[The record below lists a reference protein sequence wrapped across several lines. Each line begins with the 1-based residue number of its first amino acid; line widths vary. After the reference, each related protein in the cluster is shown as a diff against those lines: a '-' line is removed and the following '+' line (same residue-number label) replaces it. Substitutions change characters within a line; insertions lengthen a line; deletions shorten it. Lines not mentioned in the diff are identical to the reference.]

1 MIFRYLKT
9 ILIECLWLSQ
19 PQRNENF
26 TRLRLILTHLHEHK
40 FAFNFQDWWYRNC
53 FFFFFAFLFF
63 VGFFVCLM
71 FFFSLTIFIMNLI
84 NLEFLFVES
93 DDPSLMTDLDTA
105 YRNMM
110 KVVDT
115 NDADVSITFLL
126 WSHLEIENLIQ
137 HWNK

>member
-1 MIFRYLKT
+1 
-9 ILIECLWLSQ
+9 
-19 PQRNENF
+19 
-26 TRLRLILTHLHEHK
+26 
-40 FAFNFQDWWYRNC
+40 
-53 FFFFFAFLFF
+53 
-63 VGFFVCLM
+63 
-71 FFFSLTIFIMNLI
+71 MNLI

-126 WSHLEIENLIQ
+126 WSHLEIENLMQ

>member
-1 MIFRYLKT
+1 MSLVYAWFSLIYMNIKSSSTFKT
-9 ILIECLWLSQ
+9 DDTE
-19 PQRNENF
+19 
-26 TRLRLILTHLHEHK
+26 T
-40 FAFNFQDWWYRNC
+40 
-53 FFFFFAFLFF
+53 FFFFAFLFF

-93 DDPSLMTDLDTA
+93 DDPSLMNDLDTA

-126 WSHLEIENLIQ
+126 
-137 HWNK
+137 

>member
-1 MIFRYLKT
+1 MNINSSSTFKT
-9 ILIECLWLSQ
+9 DDAE
-19 PQRNENF
+19 
-26 TRLRLILTHLHEHK
+26 TV
-40 FAFNFQDWWYRNC
+40 
-53 FFFFFAFLFF
+53 FFFFAFLFF

-126 WSHLEIENLIQ
+126 
-137 HWNK
+137 

>member
-1 MIFRYLKT
+1 MSPVYAWFSLIYMNIKSSSTFKT
-9 ILIECLWLSQ
+9 DDTET
-19 PQRNENF
+19 F
-26 TRLRLILTHLHEHK
+26 
-40 FAFNFQDWWYRNC
+40 

-93 DDPSLMTDLDTA
+93 DDPSLMNDLDTA

-115 NDADVSITFLL
+115 TDADVSITFLL
-126 WSHLEIENLIQ
+126 
-137 HWNK
+137 

>member
-1 MIFRYLKT
+1 
-9 ILIECLWLSQ
+9 
-19 PQRNENF
+19 
-26 TRLRLILTHLHEHK
+26 
-40 FAFNFQDWWYRNC
+40 
-53 FFFFFAFLFF
+53 
-63 VGFFVCLM
+63 M

-126 WSHLEIENLIQ
+126 
-137 HWNK
+137 

>member
-1 MIFRYLKT
+1 MTFATPEKWKFHPSTPDSHSFIYMNINSSSTFKT
-9 ILIECLWLSQ
+9 DDTE
-19 PQRNENF
+19 
-26 TRLRLILTHLHEHK
+26 TV
-40 FAFNFQDWWYRNC
+40 

-126 WSHLEIENLIQ
+126 WSHLEIENLMQ

>member
-1 MIFRYLKT
+1 MSPVYAWFSLIYMNIKSSSTFKT
-9 ILIECLWLSQ
+9 DDTE
-19 PQRNENF
+19 
-26 TRLRLILTHLHEHK
+26 T
-40 FAFNFQDWWYRNC
+40 

-93 DDPSLMTDLDTA
+93 DDPSLMNDLDTA

-115 NDADVSITFLL
+115 NDADVSTTFLL
-126 WSHLEIENLIQ
+126 
-137 HWNK
+137 